1 MGADVTRVV
10 RAAVGVGRIAG
21 KVTAGVANGAVVAT
35 SWGVRRATGIDRH
48 VARTRALNAEVAE
61 LIEDLE
67 TTVRIQDAKIARLSA
82 EVQRL
87 RATSAP
93 PATSTQT
100 TP

>member
-1 MGADVTRVV
+1 MGTDIALVV
-10 RAAVGVGRIAG
+10 RAAAGVGRIAG
-21 KVTAGVANGAVVAT
+21 KVSAGIANGAVVAT

-61 LIEDLE
+61 LIEELE